1 MLGMPSGLLP
11 QFDPIRV
18 HTESSVSH
26 PYMGYGWAQ
35 GCKQDDGGAI
45 GCPCQD

>member
-18 HTESSVSH
+18 HTEYERITSPH
-26 PYMGYGWAQ
+26 GIRLGLRLQA
-35 GCKQDDGGAI
+35 G
-45 GCPCQD
+45 